1 MALFYN
7 QTELQ
12 SIGDIQR
19 AVISVEKGSDVTIS
33 CLVLP
38 QFPENYG
45 IHWSSQSD
53 NPINACWN
61 IEHTSYDLKI
71 QSANENHAGI
81 YHCTVE
87 IIINE
92 QEMIRK
98 ASVEI
103 KGNNYIHLMHTY
115 DEFSLMPQSLNMK
128 HPIFFY

>member
-1 MALFYN
+1 MFYN

-12 SIGDIQR
+12 STGDIQR

-53 NPINACWN
+53 DPINACWN
-61 IEHTSYDLKI
+61 IEYTSYDLKI
-71 QSANENHAGI
+71 QSANENHARI

-87 IIINE
+87 TVVNGVE
-92 QEMIRK
+92 VIRK

-103 KGNNYIHLMHTY
+103 QGNIFILCMCYTHL
-115 DEFSLMPQSLNMK
+115 
-128 HPIFFY
+128 